1 MSAFKQGYTLLV
13 ISLLTALIMLYAGM
27 ALEILVLYGP
37 LALIVIIA
45 LLAAF
50 FLALVG
56 IVGLP
61 FLLAKIALW
70 PTKWPTH
77 DEPSLRRGTATIS
90 TNDGQ
95 PTQALPLLHEHW
107 LLPLTVSR
115 ALVYVVMV
123 TVILA
128 IGFLVFRHARPSTFP
143 DTQIYATFGAEA
155 VYFATLFAYV
165 LIKHRRAASR
175 SA

>member
-1 MSAFKQGYTLLV
+1 MRMSAFKQGYTLLV

-70 PTKWPTH
+70 PTK
-77 DEPSLRRGTATIS
+77 
-90 TNDGQ
+90 
-95 PTQALPLLHEHW
+95 
-107 LLPLTVSR
+107 
-115 ALVYVVMV
+115 
-123 TVILA
+123 
-128 IGFLVFRHARPSTFP
+128 
-143 DTQIYATFGAEA
+143 
-155 VYFATLFAYV
+155 
-165 LIKHRRAASR
+165 
-175 SA
+175 